1 MIIAL
6 KLLYSPKV
14 LEELRM
20 NCRSSPATEV
30 KLVGVVEFVNDAI
43 LT

>member
-1 MIIAL
+1 MIFAL
-6 KLLYSPKV
+6 KPLDSPKV
-14 LEELRM
+14 LEESRT

-30 KLVGVVEFVNDAI
+30 ELVGVVEFVNDAI